1 MRRRY
6 CFLFGTSCAG
16 WVATPGIVVVP
27 LGIILSAVVVVI
39 FLVTGWLGGELVF
52 RHRIGVI
59 DGKS

>member
-1 MRRRY
+1 
-6 CFLFGTSCAG
+6 
-16 WVATPGIVVVP
+16 VP
-27 LGIILSAVVVVI
+27 FGIILSAVVVVI